1 MLCEDAPSDRAADG
15 HIKWEKRRHQRGPES
30 NWGNWGNW
38 GKEQND
44 TRAKHGLSASRRT

>member
-15 HIKWEKRRHQRGPES
+15 HIKWEKRRHQRGPE
-30 NWGNWGNW
+30 GNW